1 MTGFY
6 VRRDAR
12 VRETVGAVAVAVGV
26 AVSVGGLSFY
36 LARMLLAREHMKSKA
51 PPRVDRELGRR
62 QRTGSEGAK

>member
-12 VRETVGAVAVAVGV
+12 VRETVGAAAVALGV

-36 LARMLLAREHMKSKA
+36 LARMFLARDHMESKA
-51 PPRVDRELGRR
+51 PPRGALGPRGR
-62 QRTGSEGAK
+62 QSAGCEGAK